1 MVTIADRLNW
11 LLTER
16 HMSLNQLSIESGI
29 AYMTLSNL
37 VKSGGEQTR
46 LPTLR
51 KLAEY
56 FGITLDELVYGSE
69 REQAWY
75 KEHDEMQ
82 KVPTQNER
90 ELTEK
95 DKQIIGLLPFVPDG
109 VKDGMLMILSSTV
122 DLAAAAESAKQD
134 MELLYSRRAQA
145 DSDDIQAELDG

>member
-51 KLAEY
+51 KLAEF

-75 KEHDEMQ
+75 KDHDEMQ
-82 KVPTQNER
+82 KVPPQNER

-109 VKDGMLMILSSTV
+109 VKDGMMMILASTV

-145 DSDDIQAELDG
+145 DSDDIQAEQNG